1 MPAKF
6 EIYKDK
12 GSQFRFRLKAAN
24 GEVIAVGESYPDKKS
39 ILKGIASIVKNAP
52 VAKIEDTTVEP
63 EAKKPAAKKSQTSGP
78 AAKKTAATKKPQAS
92 GPAAKKPAAKKPRAS
107 AKKPAENKPAE

>member
-1 MPAKF
+1 MPGKF

-52 VAKIEDTTVEP
+52 IAKIEDTTIEP
-63 EAKKPAAKKSQTSGP
+63 AAAKKPAAKKP
-78 AAKKTAATKKPQAS
+78 AAKKPAAKK
-92 GPAAKKPAAKKPRAS
+92 PAAKKPAAKKPRTPGPA
-107 AKKPAENKPAE
+107 AKKVAENKPAE

>member
-12 GSQFRFRLKAAN
+12 KNEFRFRLKAGN

-52 VAKIEDTTVEP
+52 IAKIDDTTIEP
-63 EAKKPAAKKSQTSGP
+63 EVKK
-78 AAKKTAATKKPQAS
+78 
-92 GPAAKKPAAKKPRAS
+92 PAAKKPAAKKPAAVKKPAAKKTA
-107 AKKPAENKPAE
+107 AKKPRTSGPAAKKVAENKPAE

>member
-1 MPAKF
+1 MPGKF

-12 GSQFRFRLKAAN
+12 KNEFRFRLKAAN

-52 VAKIEDTTVEP
+52 VAKIEDTTIEG
-63 EAKKPAAKKSQTSGP
+63 EAKK
-78 AAKKTAATKKPQAS
+78 
-92 GPAAKKPAAKKPRAS
+92 PAAKKPAAKKTA
-107 AKKPAENKPAE
+107 AKKPAVKKDAAKKPRTSGSAAKKAAENKPAE